1 MLKSIDL
8 IMVAYSV
15 RVHLISRLVWFFWFF
30 WLFVIVGLETMFG
43 KSKKIL
49 RKTVQNFI
57 SRLF

>member
-15 RVHLISRLVWFFWFF
+15 RVHLISRLVWFF